1 MWAVVSIIT
10 VSRVLFE
17 DLPVGVKHVLF
28 SWQNLK
34 SRSETYHLP
43 TVKVTL
49 FGNTNTRLY
58 TPVRAGT
65 GSLVTGD
72 MLKMPLTSPHN
83 TPWVAPPVQHAKT
96 VSTSHFSSLGYTNTT
111 EHFLP
116 TFYEFDLLGVYSSN
130 IGLLGVLH
138 SISFKLETRDL
149 AILNLICLFRL
160 SDICGGA
167 ICLLTRHELLVFT
180 SPHNRGKAPLTLR
193 LNAGIIVSL
202 SWQFP
207 ANKSLPNCKLYRKL
221 ALKTVETGLDWN

>member
-83 TPWVAPPVQHAKT
+83 TPWVAATYQHAKT
-96 VSTSHFSSLGYTNTT
+96 VSTSHFSSLGWARLWLELHHQQNITFSPR
-111 EHFLP
+111 HFTSLTSLAFSSP
-116 TFYEFDLLGVYSSN
+116 ILGFLVSWIPQAWN
-130 IGLLGVLH
+130 WIQDAGVL
-138 SISFKLETRDL
+138 F
-149 AILNLICLFRL
+149 
-160 SDICGGA
+160 
-167 ICLLTRHELLVFT
+167 
-180 SPHNRGKAPLTLR
+180 
-193 LNAGIIVSL
+193 
-202 SWQFP
+202 
-207 ANKSLPNCKLYRKL
+207 
-221 ALKTVETGLDWN
+221 

>member
-1 MWAVVSIIT
+1 
-10 VSRVLFE
+10 
-17 DLPVGVKHVLF
+17 
-28 SWQNLK
+28 
-34 SRSETYHLP
+34 
-43 TVKVTL
+43 
-49 FGNTNTRLY
+49 
-58 TPVRAGT
+58 
-65 GSLVTGD
+65 
-72 MLKMPLTSPHN
+72 MPLTSLSN
-83 TPWVAPPVQHAKT
+83 TPWVALAGPGTHQHAKT
-96 VSTSHFSSLGYTNTT
+96 VSTSHFSSLGCGSVATPPPPPT
-111 EHFLP
+111 EHPIFSP

-221 ALKTVETGLDWN
+221 ALKTVERLDRSGANFENEISSYFNKHTDTSN